1 MRFAARLLLC
11 FAAVVALVL
20 LSNALVEIFAMNLM
34 EENAVA
40 SSSMM
45 RNILFAGAAVYAVLL
60 AVPFVP
66 GAEIGITLLTLFGTQ
81 AAVLVYL
88 ATVVGLSIA
97 FIIGQLVP
105 AKTVSDWLQW
115 FGLIRAAEMIA
126 RTADLPPEARLRAM
140 ISTADKSWMPFLLR
154 HRYIAVALALNIPG
168 NFLIGGGGGIAMVAG
183 LSKLFSPLKF
193 LVAIALGVLPIPL
206 ALMIYGQL

>member
-105 AKTVSDWLQW
+105 AKTVSDWLLW